1 MSYEFYIIKRQKT
14 TPRDIPD
21 ILEWAHSEIDSTDP
35 KSYDDSNVLCRAL
48 RGCYFDMLT
57 EFPALNGRDSPDDD
71 GYAWVDSAVDYCLTR
86 NVIEISCGWG
96 QFDTIYPFV
105 IRLAKKYGL
114 MIYHIDTFFF
124 DDAPRRV
131 VARYCVDEFPTVW
144 KAFKQDFF
152 NPVLIA
158 FFIVVGSIM
167 GLYYL
172 FIYLF
177 IDGFPYNIKAVNIW
191 IVFGTAVVVALG
203 YCSALAILGIRNRRK
218 GVRLIREIDRL
229 NEPTETAHL

>member
-21 ILEWAHSEIDSTDP
+21 ILEWAYSEIDSTDS
-35 KSYDDSNVLCRAL
+35 KYYDDSNILCRSL

-71 GYAWVDSAVDYCLTR
+71 DYAFVDSAVEYCLTR

-124 DDAPRRV
+124 DDAPQRIV
-131 VARYCVDEFPTVW
+131 DRYCVDEFPTVW
-144 KAFKQDFF
+144 KAFKQ
-152 NPVLIA
+152 
-158 FFIVVGSIM
+158 
-167 GLYYL
+167 
-172 FIYLF
+172 
-177 IDGFPYNIKAVNIW
+177 
-191 IVFGTAVVVALG
+191 VF
-203 YCSALAILGIRNRRK
+203 
-218 GVRLIREIDRL
+218 
-229 NEPTETAHL
+229 